1 MFLRRIQMAVENRGG
16 IRPTAPQNNPNNIS
30 LTGGNGQNPK
40 NMELKYRGMGYGTT
54 GQVNA
59 QARMAP
65 GVAGTA
71 GAASPSRSRTYS
83 TGMRGAPVT
92 PITAETMLP
101 EEDIRSG
108 SRLPGG
114 MEFSELGLPTE
125 PTGDPDLDMVR
136 TYYPVMQF
144 WASQPDT
151 PQATKDYVRFLGTI
165 I

>member
-1 MFLRRIQMAVENRGG
+1 MAIENRGG
-16 IRPTAPQNNPNNIS
+16 ANGGPQYSPNNIS
-30 LTGGNGQNPK
+30 VTGGDGQNPK

-54 GQVNA
+54 GQINATA
-59 QARMAP
+59 QAAP

-71 GAASPSRSRTYS
+71 GAAAPKVSRTIS
-83 TGMRGAPVT
+83 TGMRGAAVT
-92 PITAETMLP
+92 PITETTMLP

-114 MEFSELGLPTE
+114 MDFNELGLPTA